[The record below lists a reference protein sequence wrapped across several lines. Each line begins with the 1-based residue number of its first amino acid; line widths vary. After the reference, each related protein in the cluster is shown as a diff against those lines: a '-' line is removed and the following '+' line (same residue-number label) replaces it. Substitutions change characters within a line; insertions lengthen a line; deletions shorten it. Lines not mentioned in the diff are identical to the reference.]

1 MSILFRQLNH
11 NPQSSQPDWL
21 KRAGKWLK
29 VSCKSWQRLSEHQQQ
44 CLSQRV
50 TEGVET
56 QFAQQTIAD
65 LQAKVERRPG
75 KDIRWGVKLIVTI
88 AGAFAFGSGMRLI
101 ASNLGPYA
109 TPAGL
114 IGGATASVV
123 VDHLATAAH
132 TNQQKRQRVE
142 KQLAAIAQ
150 QQQTALAGFPDH
162 SPLLVQ
168 SFAVR
173 RDMVLA
179 IEGTAIQSSVPVNAI
194 AAGVL
199 SGVEYAVA
207 LWIVESA
214 VALAGI
220 PLPIRAIAAG
230 LPVIL
235 THGAAAAQGLL
246 FGLPDY
252 CEDILPQ
259 YRQRLS
265 SLPQDPTDPLTSA
278 RFELLVREFE
288 DGGVEAMIHN
298 ILERPTE
305 PTPILA
311 RLAYERDF
319 LAKGA
324 EQLEGQRQSAI
335 AARLKQFNQAKA
347 KLGAQFPMPETEV
360 PGYNAA
366 ELGALGRQV
375 DEQRQQWEQ
384 TEAEVLK
391 DQLLADLEVLNA
403 EYRVCI
409 EAWQGWYDEAQ
420 VAYDNQYAQWRR
432 QPQAIDVEF
441 EMAGMGQEQTV

>member
-1 MSILFRQLNH
+1 MSVPFRSLNH
-11 NPQSSQPDWL
+11 NPQPNHSDW
-21 KRAGKWLK
+21 RERSTKWLK
-29 VSCKSWQRLSEHQQQ
+29 LSCSSWKRLSEHQKQH
-44 CLSQRV
+44 LSQRV

-56 QFAQQTIAD
+56 QFAQQTVAD
-65 LQAKVERRPG
+65 LKAKIERRPG
-75 KDIRWGVKLIVTI
+75 SDIRWGVKLVVTI

-150 QQQTALAGFPDH
+150 QKQTALAEFPDH

-179 IEGTAIQSSVPVNAI
+179 IEGTAIQSSVPTNAI

-214 VALAGI
+214 AALAGI

-252 CEDILPQ
+252 CEDVLPQ
-259 YRQRLS
+259 YQQRLS
-265 SLPQDPTDPLTSA
+265 PLSQNLTD
-278 RFELLVREFE
+278 
-288 DGGVEAMIHN
+288 
-298 ILERPTE
+298 
-305 PTPILA
+305 
-311 RLAYERDF
+311 
-319 LAKGA
+319 
-324 EQLEGQRQSAI
+324 
-335 AARLKQFNQAKA
+335 
-347 KLGAQFPMPETEV
+347 
-360 PGYNAA
+360 
-366 ELGALGRQV
+366 
-375 DEQRQQWEQ
+375 
-384 TEAEVLK
+384 
-391 DQLLADLEVLNA
+391 
-403 EYRVCI
+403 
-409 EAWQGWYDEAQ
+409 
-420 VAYDNQYAQWRR
+420 
-432 QPQAIDVEF
+432 
-441 EMAGMGQEQTV
+441 